1 MTLKLLMII
10 KLINTFRKKIM
21 RNIIC
26 FILIAL
32 CFNTQAQKK
41 ELRKIDKLVLE
52 SFWEE
57 AKDELETAKSLIL
70 SSEEKYKAQ
79 FYFYD
84 AKVSNEL
91 KDFKNAINSLNN
103 LNKLNPNS
111 NLPTKLELEYSN
123 LGIVISNSLVN
134 SAVKDNQDANF
145 LDAADKLIMAYEMDK
160 DQYKD
165 YLYFAAGSSV
175 NGKDYDKALGY
186 YVSLK
191 DMGYTGVVDEYF
203 VTNNETGMEEK
214 VSQTE
219 FDLLKS
225 SKDYSNPRIGQTESR
240 FPEIVKNIA
249 LIYVQQGKN
258 DVAEQAIKEARKIQP
273 DDVSLLLNEADLYI
287 RISNSSED
295 EEERLLYR
303 NKFKE
308 LMEKAIELDP
318 DNGILYYNLGVI
330 YAEQGEFELAK
341 EKYSQAIK
349 LIPDYVDAYLN
360 LVSVILEDEVS
371 IVEQMNSLG
380 NSKKDNIRYD
390 ELKVERENLYK
401 ECVPLLEELLKV
413 SPENIDAL
421 NTLKNIYGVLGN
433 NEGFMELKAKIE
445 ELQGN

>member
-1 MTLKLLMII
+1 
-10 KLINTFRKKIM
+10 M
-21 RNIIC
+21 RNIVCIA
-26 FILIAL
+26 LIAL
-32 CFNTQAQKK
+32 CFNVQAQKK

-52 SFWEE
+52 SFWDE
-57 AKDELETAKSLIL
+57 AKDELETSKSLIL
-70 SSEEKYKAQ
+70 SSEDKYKAQ

-123 LGIVISNSLVN
+123 LGIVISNSVVN
-134 SAVKDNQDANF
+134 SAVTDNQNSNF
-145 LDAADKLIMAYEMDK
+145 LDAAEKLIMAYEMDIDK
-160 DQYKD
+160 NID
-165 YLYFAAGSSV
+165 YLYFAAGSAV
-175 NGKDYDKALGY
+175 NGKDYDLSLEY
-186 YVSLK
+186 YVKLK
-191 DMGYTGVVDEYF
+191 NMGYTGIVDEYF
-203 VTNNETGMEEK
+203 VTNNETGVEEK

-219 FDLLKS
+219 YDLLKS

-258 DVAEQAIKEARKIQP
+258 DLAEAAIKEAREIQP

-287 RISNSSED
+287 RISNNSDNDED
-295 EEERLLYR
+295 RLLYR
-303 NKFKE
+303 NKFKT

-330 YAEQGEFELAK
+330 YAEQGELVLAK

-371 IVEQMNSLG
+371 IVDEMNSLG
-380 NSKKDNIRYD
+380 TSKKDNLRYD
-390 ELKVERENLYK
+390 DLKVKREDLYR
-401 ECVPLLEELLKV
+401 ECVPLLEELLNV
-413 SPENIDAL
+413 SPTNIDAL

-433 NEGFMELKAKIE
+433 NEAFMKIKAKIE
-445 ELQGN
+445 ELQ

>member
-1 MTLKLLMII
+1 
-10 KLINTFRKKIM
+10 M
-21 RNIIC
+21 RNIVCIV
-26 FILIAL
+26 LIAL
-32 CFNTQAQKK
+32 CFNVHAQKK

-57 AKDELETAKSLIL
+57 AKDELETSKSLIL
-70 SSEEKYKAQ
+70 SSEDKYKAQ

-123 LGIVISNSLVN
+123 LGIVISNSVVN
-134 SAVKDNQDANF
+134 SAVTDNQNSNF
-145 LDAADKLIMAYEMDK
+145 LDAAEKLIMAYEMDMDK
-160 DQYKD
+160 NID
-165 YLYFAAGSSV
+165 YLYFAAGSAV
-175 NGKDYDKALGY
+175 NGKDYDLSLEY
-186 YVSLK
+186 YVKLK
-191 DMGYTGVVDEYF
+191 NMGYTGIVDEYF
-203 VTNNETGMEEK
+203 VTNNETGVEEK

-219 FDLLKS
+219 YDLLKS

-258 DVAEQAIKEARKIQP
+258 DLAEAAIKEAREIQP

-287 RISNSSED
+287 RISNNSDNDED
-295 EEERLLYR
+295 RLLYR
-303 NKFKE
+303 NKFKT

-330 YAEQGEFELAK
+330 YAEQGELALAK

-349 LIPDYVDAYLN
+349 LVPDYVDAYLN

-371 IVEQMNSLG
+371 IVDEMNSLG
-380 NSKKDNIRYD
+380 TSKKDNLRYD
-390 ELKVERENLYK
+390 ELKVKREDLYR
-401 ECVPLLEELLKV
+401 ECVPLLEELLNV
-413 SPENIDAL
+413 SPTNIDAL

-433 NEGFMELKAKIE
+433 NEAFMKIKAKIE
-445 ELQGN
+445 ELQ

>member
-1 MTLKLLMII
+1 
-10 KLINTFRKKIM
+10 M
-21 RNIIC
+21 RNIVCIA
-26 FILIAL
+26 LIAL
-32 CFNTQAQKK
+32 CFNVQAQKK

-57 AKDELETAKSLIL
+57 AKDELETSKSLIL
-70 SSEEKYKAQ
+70 SSEDKYKAQ

-91 KDFKNAINSLNN
+91 KDFKNAINSLNY

-123 LGIVISNSLVN
+123 LGIVISNSVVN
-134 SAVKDNQDANF
+134 SAVTDNQNSNF
-145 LDAADKLIMAYEMDK
+145 LDAAEKLIMAYEMDMDK
-160 DQYKD
+160 NID
-165 YLYFAAGSSV
+165 YLYFAAGSAV
-175 NGKDYDKALGY
+175 NGKDYDLSLEY
-186 YVSLK
+186 YVKLK
-191 DMGYTGVVDEYF
+191 NMGYTGIVDEYF
-203 VTNNETGMEEK
+203 VTNNESGVEEK

-219 FDLLKS
+219 YDLLKS

-258 DVAEQAIKEARKIQP
+258 DLAEAAIKEAREIQP

-287 RISNSSED
+287 RISNNSDNDED
-295 EEERLLYR
+295 RLLYR
-303 NKFKE
+303 NKFKT

-330 YAEQGEFELAK
+330 YAEQGELALAK

-349 LIPDYVDAYLN
+349 LVPDYVDAYLN

-371 IVEQMNSLG
+371 IVDEMNSLG
-380 NSKKDNIRYD
+380 TSKKDNLRYD
-390 ELKVERENLYK
+390 ELKVKREDLYR
-401 ECVPLLEELLKV
+401 ECVPLLEELLNV
-413 SPENIDAL
+413 SPTNIDAL

-433 NEGFMELKAKIE
+433 NEAFMKIKAKIE
-445 ELQGN
+445 ELQ

>member
-1 MTLKLLMII
+1 
-10 KLINTFRKKIM
+10 M
-21 RNIIC
+21 RNIVCIA
-26 FILIAL
+26 LIAL
-32 CFNTQAQKK
+32 CFNVHAQKK
-41 ELRKIDKLVLE
+41 ELRKIDKLVVE

-57 AKDELETAKSLIL
+57 AKDELETSKSLIL
-70 SSEEKYKAQ
+70 SSEDKYKAQ

-123 LGIVISNSLVN
+123 LGIVISNSVVN
-134 SAVKDNQDANF
+134 SAVTDNQNSNF
-145 LDAADKLIMAYEMDK
+145 LDAAEKLIMAYEMDMDK
-160 DQYKD
+160 NID
-165 YLYFAAGSSV
+165 YLYFAAGSAV
-175 NGKDYDKALGY
+175 NGKDYDLSLEY
-186 YVSLK
+186 YVKLK
-191 DMGYTGVVDEYF
+191 NMGYTGIVDEYF
-203 VTNNETGMEEK
+203 VTNNETGVEEK

-219 FDLLKS
+219 YDLLKS

-258 DVAEQAIKEARKIQP
+258 DLAEAAIKEAREIQP

-287 RISNSSED
+287 RISNNSDNDED
-295 EEERLLYR
+295 RLLYR
-303 NKFKE
+303 NKFKT

-330 YAEQGEFELAK
+330 YAEQGELALSK
-341 EKYSQAIK
+341 EKYFQAIK

-371 IVEQMNSLG
+371 IVDEMNSLG
-380 NSKKDNIRYD
+380 TSKKDNLRYD
-390 ELKVERENLYK
+390 ELKVKREDLYR
-401 ECVPLLEELLKV
+401 ECVPLLEELLNV
-413 SPENIDAL
+413 SPTNIDAL

-433 NEGFMELKAKIE
+433 NEAFMKIKAKIE
-445 ELQGN
+445 ELQ

>member
-1 MTLKLLMII
+1 
-10 KLINTFRKKIM
+10 M
-21 RNIIC
+21 RNIVCIA
-26 FILIAL
+26 LIAL
-32 CFNTQAQKK
+32 CFNVHAQKK

-57 AKDELETAKSLIL
+57 AKDELETSKSLIL
-70 SSEEKYKAQ
+70 SSEDKYKAQ

-123 LGIVISNSLVN
+123 LGIVISNSVVN
-134 SAVKDNQDANF
+134 SAVTDNQNSNF
-145 LDAADKLIMAYEMDK
+145 LDAAEKLIMAYEMDMDK
-160 DQYKD
+160 NID
-165 YLYFAAGSSV
+165 YLYFAAGSAV
-175 NGKDYDKALGY
+175 NGKDYDLSLEY
-186 YVSLK
+186 YLK
-191 DMGYTGVVDEYF
+191 LKNMGYTGIVDEYF
-203 VTNNETGMEEK
+203 VTNNETGVEEK

-219 FDLLKS
+219 YDLLKS

-258 DVAEQAIKEARKIQP
+258 NLAEAAIKEAREIQP

-287 RISNSSED
+287 RISNNSD
-295 EEERLLYR
+295 NDEERLLYR
-303 NKFKE
+303 NKFKT
-308 LMEKAIELDP
+308 LMEMAIELDP

-330 YAEQGEFELAK
+330 YAEQGELVLAK

-349 LIPDYVDAYLN
+349 LVPDYVDAYLN

-371 IVEQMNSLG
+371 IVEEMNSLG
-380 NSKKDNIRYD
+380 TSKKDNLRYD
-390 ELKVERENLYK
+390 ELKVKREDLYR
-401 ECVPLLEELLKV
+401 ECVPLLEELLNV
-413 SPENIDAL
+413 SPTNIDAL

-433 NEGFMELKAKIE
+433 NEAFMRIKAKIE
-445 ELQGN
+445 ELQ

>member
-1 MTLKLLMII
+1 
-10 KLINTFRKKIM
+10 M
-21 RNIIC
+21 RNIVCIA
-26 FILIAL
+26 LIAL
-32 CFNTQAQKK
+32 CFNVQAQKK

-57 AKDELETAKSLIL
+57 AKDELETSKSLIL
-70 SSEEKYKAQ
+70 SSEDKYKAQ

-123 LGIVISNSLVN
+123 LGIVISNSVVN
-134 SAVKDNQDANF
+134 SAVTDNQNSNF
-145 LDAADKLIMAYEMDK
+145 LDAAEKLIMAYEMDIDK
-160 DQYKD
+160 NID
-165 YLYFAAGSSV
+165 YLYFAAGSAV
-175 NGKDYDKALGY
+175 NGKDYDLSLEY
-186 YVSLK
+186 YVKLK
-191 DMGYTGVVDEYF
+191 NMGYTGIVDEYF
-203 VTNNETGMEEK
+203 VTNNETGVEEK

-219 FDLLKS
+219 YDLLKS

-258 DVAEQAIKEARKIQP
+258 DLAEAAIKEAREIQP

-287 RISNSSED
+287 RISNNSDNDED
-295 EEERLLYR
+295 RLLYR
-303 NKFKE
+303 NKFKT

-330 YAEQGEFELAK
+330 YAEQGELALAK

-349 LIPDYVDAYLN
+349 LVPDYVDAYLN

-371 IVEQMNSLG
+371 IVDEMNSLG
-380 NSKKDNIRYD
+380 TSKKDNLRYD
-390 ELKVERENLYK
+390 ELKVKREDLYR
-401 ECVPLLEELLKV
+401 ECVPLLEELLNV
-413 SPENIDAL
+413 SPTNIDAL

-433 NEGFMELKAKIE
+433 NEAFMKLKAKIE
-445 ELQGN
+445 ELQ

>member
-1 MTLKLLMII
+1 
-10 KLINTFRKKIM
+10 M
-21 RNIIC
+21 RNIVCIA
-26 FILIAL
+26 LIAF
-32 CFNTQAQKK
+32 CFNVQAQKK
-41 ELRKIDKLVLE
+41 ELRKIDKLVVE

-57 AKDELETAKSLIL
+57 AKDELETSKSLIL
-70 SSEEKYKAQ
+70 SSEDKYKAQ

-123 LGIVISNSLVN
+123 LGIVISNSVVN
-134 SAVKDNQDANF
+134 SAVTDNQNSNF
-145 LDAADKLIMAYEMDK
+145 LDAAEKLIMAYEMDMDK
-160 DQYKD
+160 NID
-165 YLYFAAGSSV
+165 YLYFAAGSAV
-175 NGKDYDKALGY
+175 NGKDYDLSLEY
-186 YVSLK
+186 YVKLK
-191 DMGYTGVVDEYF
+191 NMGYTGIVDEYF
-203 VTNNETGMEEK
+203 VTNNETGVEEK

-219 FDLLKS
+219 YDLLKS

-258 DVAEQAIKEARKIQP
+258 DLAEAAIKEAREIQP

-287 RISNSSED
+287 RISNNSDNDED
-295 EEERLLYR
+295 RLLYR
-303 NKFKE
+303 NKFKT

-330 YAEQGEFELAK
+330 YAEQGELTLAK
-341 EKYSQAIK
+341 EKYFQAIK

-371 IVEQMNSLG
+371 IVDEMNSLG
-380 NSKKDNIRYD
+380 TSKKDNLRYD
-390 ELKVERENLYK
+390 ELKVKREDLYR
-401 ECVPLLEELLKV
+401 ECVPLLEELLNV
-413 SPENIDAL
+413 SPTNIDAL

-433 NEGFMELKAKIE
+433 NEAFMKMKAKIE
-445 ELQGN
+445 ELQ

>member
-1 MTLKLLMII
+1 
-10 KLINTFRKKIM
+10 M
-21 RNIIC
+21 R
-26 FILIAL
+26 FILFIIL
-32 CFNTQAQKK
+32 IFFGFNSQGQKK
-41 ELRKIDKLVLE
+41 ELRKIDKLIIE
-52 SFWEE
+52 SFFEE
-57 AKDELETAKSLIL
+57 AKDELDISKSLIL
-70 SSEEKYKAQ
+70 SADEKYKAQ

-84 AKVSNEL
+84 AKVSVEI
-91 KDFKNAINSLNN
+91 KDFKNAISSLNSL
-103 LNKLNPNS
+103 LKINKTVY
-111 NLPTKLELEYSN
+111 PTKVEQEYEN
-123 LGIVISNSLVN
+123 LSAVISNSIVN
-134 SAVKDNQDANF
+134 AAVKDNQDGNF

-175 NGKDYDKALGY
+175 NGKDYDRALGY

-203 VTNNETGMEEK
+203 VTNNETGVEEK
-214 VSQTE
+214 VSKTE

-225 SKDYSNPRIGQTESR
+225 SKDYSNPRIGQTASR

-287 RISNSSED
+287 RISNSSKDED
-295 EEERLLYR
+295 EALLYR

-341 EKYSQAIK
+341 EKYNQAIE

-390 ELKVERENLYK
+390 ELKVEREDLYK

-445 ELQGN
+445 GLQGN

>member
-1 MTLKLLMII
+1 
-10 KLINTFRKKIM
+10 M
-21 RNIIC
+21 RNIVCIA
-26 FILIAL
+26 LIAL
-32 CFNTQAQKK
+32 CFNVHAQKK

-57 AKDELETAKSLIL
+57 AKDELETSKSLIL
-70 SSEEKYKAQ
+70 SSEDKYKAQ

-123 LGIVISNSLVN
+123 LGIVISNSVVN
-134 SAVKDNQDANF
+134 SAVTDNQNSNF
-145 LDAADKLIMAYEMDK
+145 LDAAEKLIMAYEMDMDK
-160 DQYKD
+160 NID
-165 YLYFAAGSSV
+165 YLYFAAGSAV
-175 NGKDYDKALGY
+175 NGKDYDLSLEY
-186 YVSLK
+186 YLK
-191 DMGYTGVVDEYF
+191 LKNMGYTGIVDEYF
-203 VTNNETGMEEK
+203 VTNNETGVEEK

-219 FDLLKS
+219 YDLLKS

-258 DVAEQAIKEARKIQP
+258 NLAEAAIKEAREIQP

-287 RISNSSED
+287 RISNNSDNDED
-295 EEERLLYR
+295 RLLYR
-303 NKFKE
+303 NKFKT

-330 YAEQGEFELAK
+330 YAEQGELALAK

-349 LIPDYVDAYLN
+349 LVPDYVDAYLN

-371 IVEQMNSLG
+371 IVEEMNSLG
-380 NSKKDNIRYD
+380 TSKKDNLRYD
-390 ELKVERENLYK
+390 ELKVKREDLYR
-401 ECVPLLEELLKV
+401 ECVPLLEELLNV
-413 SPENIDAL
+413 SPTNIDAL

-433 NEGFMELKAKIE
+433 NEAFMRIKAKIE
-445 ELQGN
+445 ELQ

>member
-1 MTLKLLMII
+1 
-10 KLINTFRKKIM
+10 M
-21 RNIIC
+21 RNIVCIA
-26 FILIAL
+26 LIAL
-32 CFNTQAQKK
+32 CFNVHAQKK

-57 AKDELETAKSLIL
+57 AKDELETSKSLIL
-70 SSEEKYKAQ
+70 SSEDKYKAQ

-123 LGIVISNSLVN
+123 LGIVISNSVVN
-134 SAVKDNQDANF
+134 SAVTDNQNSNF
-145 LDAADKLIMAYEMDK
+145 LDAAEKLIMAYEMDMDK
-160 DQYKD
+160 NID
-165 YLYFAAGSSV
+165 YLYFAAGSAV
-175 NGKDYDKALGY
+175 NGKDYDLSLEY
-186 YVSLK
+186 YVKLK
-191 DMGYTGVVDEYF
+191 NMGYTGIVDEYF
-203 VTNNETGMEEK
+203 VTNNETGVEEK

-219 FDLLKS
+219 YDLLKS

-258 DVAEQAIKEARKIQP
+258 DLAEAAIKEAREIQP

-287 RISNSSED
+287 RISNNSDNDED
-295 EEERLLYR
+295 RLLYR
-303 NKFKE
+303 NKFKT

-330 YAEQGEFELAK
+330 YAEQGELALAK

-349 LIPDYVDAYLN
+349 LVPDYVDAYLN

-371 IVEQMNSLG
+371 IVDEMNSLG
-380 NSKKDNIRYD
+380 TSKKDNLRYD
-390 ELKVERENLYK
+390 ELKVKREDLYR
-401 ECVPLLEELLKV
+401 ECVPLLEELLNV
-413 SPENIDAL
+413 SPTNIDAL

-433 NEGFMELKAKIE
+433 NEAFMKIKAKIE
-445 ELQGN
+445 ELQ

>member
-1 MTLKLLMII
+1 
-10 KLINTFRKKIM
+10 M
-21 RNIIC
+21 RNIGCIA
-26 FILIAL
+26 LIAL
-32 CFNTQAQKK
+32 CFNVQAQKK

-57 AKDELETAKSLIL
+57 AKDELKTSKSLIL
-70 SSEEKYKAQ
+70 SSEDKYKAQ

-123 LGIVISNSLVN
+123 LGIVISNSVVN
-134 SAVKDNQDANF
+134 SAVTDNQNSNF
-145 LDAADKLIMAYEMDK
+145 LDAAEKLIMAYEMDIDK
-160 DQYKD
+160 NID
-165 YLYFAAGSSV
+165 YLYFAAGSAV
-175 NGKDYDKALGY
+175 NGKDYDLSLEY
-186 YVSLK
+186 YVKLK
-191 DMGYTGVVDEYF
+191 NMGYTGIVDEYF
-203 VTNNETGMEEK
+203 VTNNETGVEEK

-219 FDLLKS
+219 YDLLKS

-258 DVAEQAIKEARKIQP
+258 DLAEAAIKEAREIQP

-287 RISNSSED
+287 RISNNSDNDED
-295 EEERLLYR
+295 RLLYR
-303 NKFKE
+303 NKFKT

-330 YAEQGEFELAK
+330 YAEQGELALAK

-371 IVEQMNSLG
+371 IVDEMNSLG
-380 NSKKDNIRYD
+380 TSKKDNLRYD
-390 ELKVERENLYK
+390 ELKVKREDLYR
-401 ECVPLLEELLKV
+401 ECVPLLEELLNV
-413 SPENIDAL
+413 SPTNIDAL

-433 NEGFMELKAKIE
+433 NEAFMKMKAKIE
-445 ELQGN
+445 ELQ

>member
-1 MTLKLLMII
+1 
-10 KLINTFRKKIM
+10 M
-21 RNIIC
+21 RNIVCIA
-26 FILIAL
+26 LIAL
-32 CFNTQAQKK
+32 CFNVQAQKK

-57 AKDELETAKSLIL
+57 AKDELETSKSLIL
-70 SSEEKYKAQ
+70 SSEDKYKAQ

-123 LGIVISNSLVN
+123 LGIVISNSVVN
-134 SAVKDNQDANF
+134 SAVTDNQNSNF
-145 LDAADKLIMAYEMDK
+145 LDAAEKLIMAYEMDMDK
-160 DQYKD
+160 NID
-165 YLYFAAGSSV
+165 YLYFAAGSAV
-175 NGKDYDKALGY
+175 NGKDYDLSLEY
-186 YVSLK
+186 YVKLK
-191 DMGYTGVVDEYF
+191 NMGYTGIVDEYF
-203 VTNNETGMEEK
+203 VTNNETGVEEK

-219 FDLLKS
+219 YDLLKS

-258 DVAEQAIKEARKIQP
+258 DLAEAAIKEAREIQP

-287 RISNSSED
+287 RISNNADNDED
-295 EEERLLYR
+295 RLFYR
-303 NKFKE
+303 NKFKT

-330 YAEQGEFELAK
+330 YAEQGELALAK

-371 IVEQMNSLG
+371 IVDEMNSLG
-380 NSKKDNIRYD
+380 TSKKDNLRYD
-390 ELKVERENLYK
+390 ELKVKREDLYR
-401 ECVPLLEELLKV
+401 ECVPLLEELLNV
-413 SPENIDAL
+413 SPTNIDAL

-433 NEGFMELKAKIE
+433 NEAFMKIKAKIE
-445 ELQGN
+445 ELQ

>member
-1 MTLKLLMII
+1 
-10 KLINTFRKKIM
+10 M
-21 RNIIC
+21 RNIVCIA
-26 FILIAL
+26 LIAL
-32 CFNTQAQKK
+32 CFNVQAQKK

-57 AKDELETAKSLIL
+57 AKDELETSKSLIL
-70 SSEEKYKAQ
+70 SSEDKYKAQ

-123 LGIVISNSLVN
+123 LGIVISNSVVN
-134 SAVKDNQDANF
+134 SAVSDNQNSNF
-145 LDAADKLIMAYEMDK
+145 LDAAEKLIMAYEMDIDK
-160 DQYKD
+160 NID
-165 YLYFAAGSSV
+165 YLYFAAGSAV
-175 NGKDYDKALGY
+175 NGKDYDLSLEY
-186 YVSLK
+186 YVKLK
-191 DMGYTGVVDEYF
+191 NMGYTGIVDEYF
-203 VTNNETGMEEK
+203 VTNNETGVEEK

-219 FDLLKS
+219 YDLLKS

-258 DVAEQAIKEARKIQP
+258 DLAEAAIKEAREIQP

-287 RISNSSED
+287 RISNNSDNDED
-295 EEERLLYR
+295 RLLYR
-303 NKFKE
+303 NKFKT

-330 YAEQGEFELAK
+330 YAEQGELVLAK

-371 IVEQMNSLG
+371 IVDEMNSLG
-380 NSKKDNIRYD
+380 TSKKDNLRYD
-390 ELKVERENLYK
+390 ELKVKREDLYR
-401 ECVPLLEELLKV
+401 ECVPLLEELLNV
-413 SPENIDAL
+413 SPTNIDAL

-433 NEGFMELKAKIE
+433 NEAFMKIKAKIE
-445 ELQGN
+445 ELQ

>member
-1 MTLKLLMII
+1 
-10 KLINTFRKKIM
+10 M
-21 RNIIC
+21 RNIVCIA
-26 FILIAL
+26 LTAL
-32 CFNTQAQKK
+32 CFNVHAQKK

-57 AKDELETAKSLIL
+57 AKDELETSKSLIL
-70 SSEEKYKAQ
+70 SSEDKYKAQ

-123 LGIVISNSLVN
+123 LGIVISNSVVN
-134 SAVKDNQDANF
+134 SAVTDNQNSNF
-145 LDAADKLIMAYEMDK
+145 LDAAEKLIMAYEMDMDK
-160 DQYKD
+160 NID
-165 YLYFAAGSSV
+165 YLYFAAGSAV
-175 NGKDYDKALGY
+175 NGKDYDLSLEY
-186 YVSLK
+186 YVKLK
-191 DMGYTGVVDEYF
+191 NMGYTGIVDEYF
-203 VTNNETGMEEK
+203 VTNNETGVEEK

-219 FDLLKS
+219 YDLLKS

-258 DVAEQAIKEARKIQP
+258 DLAEAAIKEAREIQP

-287 RISNSSED
+287 RISNNSDNEED
-295 EEERLLYR
+295 RLLYR
-303 NKFKE
+303 NKFKT

-330 YAEQGEFELAK
+330 YAEQGELALAK

-371 IVEQMNSLG
+371 IVDEMNSLG
-380 NSKKDNIRYD
+380 TSKKDNLRYD
-390 ELKVERENLYK
+390 ELKVKREDLYR
-401 ECVPLLEELLKV
+401 ECVPLLEELLNV
-413 SPENIDAL
+413 SPTNIDAL

-433 NEGFMELKAKIE
+433 NEAFMKIKAKIE
-445 ELQGN
+445 ELQ

>member
-1 MTLKLLMII
+1 
-10 KLINTFRKKIM
+10 M
-21 RNIIC
+21 RNIVCIA
-26 FILIAL
+26 LIAL
-32 CFNTQAQKK
+32 CFNVQAQKK

-57 AKDELETAKSLIL
+57 AKDELETSKSLIL
-70 SSEEKYKAQ
+70 SSEDKYKAQ

-123 LGIVISNSLVN
+123 LGIVISNSVVN
-134 SAVKDNQDANF
+134 SAVTDNQNSNF
-145 LDAADKLIMAYEMDK
+145 LDAAEKLIMAYEMDMDK
-160 DQYKD
+160 NID
-165 YLYFAAGSSV
+165 YLYFAAGSAV
-175 NGKDYDKALGY
+175 NGKDYDLSLEY
-186 YVSLK
+186 YVKLK
-191 DMGYTGVVDEYF
+191 NMGYTGIVDEYF
-203 VTNNETGMEEK
+203 VTNNETGVEEK

-219 FDLLKS
+219 YDLLKS

-258 DVAEQAIKEARKIQP
+258 DLAEAAIKEAREIQP

-287 RISNSSED
+287 RISNNSDNDED
-295 EEERLLYR
+295 RFFYR
-303 NKFKE
+303 NKFKT
-308 LMEKAIELDP
+308 LMEKAIDLDP

-330 YAEQGEFELAK
+330 YAEQGELTLAK
-341 EKYSQAIK
+341 EKYFQAIRY
-349 LIPDYVDAYLN
+349 IPDYVDAYLN

-371 IVEQMNSLG
+371 IVDEMNSLG
-380 NSKKDNIRYD
+380 NSKKDNLRYD
-390 ELKVERENLYK
+390 ELKVKREDLYR
-401 ECVPLLEELLKV
+401 ECVPLLEELLNV
-413 SPENIDAL
+413 SPTNIDAL

-433 NEGFMELKAKIE
+433 NEAFMKIKAKIE
-445 ELQGN
+445 ELQ

>member
-1 MTLKLLMII
+1 
-10 KLINTFRKKIM
+10 M
-21 RNIIC
+21 RNIV
-26 FILIAL
+26 FILLVVL
-32 CFNTQAQKK
+32 CFNVQAQKK

-57 AKDELETAKSLIL
+57 AKDELETSKSLIL
-70 SSEEKYKAQ
+70 SSEDKYKAQ

-123 LGIVISNSLVN
+123 LGIVISNSVVN
-134 SAVKDNQDANF
+134 SAVTDNKNSNF
-145 LDAADKLIMAYEMDK
+145 LDAAEKLIMAYEMDMDK
-160 DQYKD
+160 NID
-165 YLYFAAGSSV
+165 YLYFAAGSAV
-175 NGKDYDKALGY
+175 NGKDYDLSLEY
-186 YVSLK
+186 YVKLK
-191 DMGYTGVVDEYF
+191 NMGYTGIVDEYF
-203 VTNNETGMEEK
+203 VTNNETGVEEK

-219 FDLLKS
+219 YDLLKS

-258 DVAEQAIKEARKIQP
+258 DLAEAAIKEAREIQP

-287 RISNSSED
+287 RISNNSDNDED
-295 EEERLLYR
+295 RLLYR
-303 NKFKE
+303 NKFKT

-330 YAEQGEFELAK
+330 YAEQGELVLAK

-371 IVEQMNSLG
+371 IVDEMNSLG
-380 NSKKDNIRYD
+380 TSKKDNLRYD
-390 ELKVERENLYK
+390 ELKVKREDLYR
-401 ECVPLLEELLKV
+401 ECVPLLEELLNV
-413 SPENIDAL
+413 SPTNIDAL

-433 NEGFMELKAKIE
+433 NEAFMKIKAKIE
-445 ELQGN
+445 ELQ